1 MLIVALTGGI
11 ACGKSVIGGILR
23 AKGCYIDSA
32 DEAAHELMSPGSELW
47 KSVVDH
53 FGQSILRPDGTIDRP
68 RLGATV
74 FSDASE
80 RAFLNA
86 LVHPR
91 IMRRIEELITEVM
104 RGDRH
109 RIFVSEAALV
119 FESGFAQRFDKVV
132 VADCPEETQ
141 IARLMARDGIEKD
154 EALKKIRAQMHRD
167 EKAGRADYV
176 IDTSGTLAETIDQTE
191 RVFAM
196 LVRDEELKAR
206 RRR

>member
-1 MLIVALTGGI
+1 VLIVALTGGI
-11 ACGKSVIGGILR
+11 ACGKSVIGEILR
-23 AKGCYIDSA
+23 AKGCYVDSA
-32 DEAAHELMSPGSELW
+32 DAAARGLMSPGSEVW

-53 FGQSILRPDGTIDRP
+53 FGRSILCPDGTIDRS

-80 RAFLNA
+80 RAFLNS

-91 IMRRIEELITEVM
+91 VMRRIEELITEVM
-104 RGDRH
+104 RGGRT

-119 FESGFAQRFDKVV
+119 FESGFATRFDKVV
-132 VADCPEETQ
+132 VADCPEEIQ
-141 IARLMARDGIEKD
+141 VARLMARDGIEKE
-154 EALKKIRAQMHRD
+154 EALKKIRAQLPRE

-176 IDTSGTLAETIDQTE
+176 IDTTGTLAETIDQTE

-196 LVRDEELKAR
+196 LVRDEELKER
-206 RRR
+206 RTP